1 MQIGLYAESAG
12 MNDFD
17 ATLKRMS
24 ALGIRWIELSTGGQ
38 DDHPYLDAPKLLKST
53 KARKELTA
61 KLEAHGVKLSAI
73 NASAFPLHPAI
84 GVQHTEL
91 IRNAIRLAGE
101 LGVERVVV
109 QSGVPGDGPG
119 AVLPN
124 WVAYSWPPDMLD
136 LVSRQWDQVIEL
148 WRELDAVGETAGV
161 RRFCFELHP
170 FNLAYNVPTMLKLR
184 AAVGDSMGVN
194 FDPSHFMWQGMDIPA
209 CVRALGPAIFHVHI
223 KDVAMHPH
231 NQALVGVIDNRP
243 DVDFRKR
250 PWTFCTPGFGHDAIW
265 WRNFFV
271 ALSDAGY
278 DDVASIENEDPHLP
292 GIAGVEA
299 TVRFIQT
306 VLG

>member
-17 ATLKRMS
+17 AVLKRMS
-24 ALGIRWIELSTGGQ
+24 ALGIRRIELSTGGQ
-38 DDHPYLDAPKLLKST
+38 ETYPYLDAPKLLKSK

-61 KLEAHGVKLSAI
+61 KLEAHGLKLSAI
-73 NASAFPLHPAI
+73 NASAFPLHPTI
-84 GVQHTEL
+84 GADHTEV

-101 LGVERVVV
+101 LGTDRVVV
-109 QSGVPGDGPG
+109 QSGTPGDGPN

-136 LVSRQWDQVIEL
+136 LVSRQWEQVIDL
-148 WRELDAVGETAGV
+148 WRELDKVGETAGV

-170 FNLAYNVPTMLKLR
+170 FNLAYNVPTMMKLR
-184 AAVGDSMGVN
+184 GAVGDSMGVN
-194 FDPSHFMWQGMDIPA
+194 FDPSHFMWQGMDILA
-209 CVRALGPAIFHVHI
+209 CIRALGPAIFHVHI

-243 DVDFRKR
+243 DVDHRQR
-250 PWTFCTPGFGHDAIW
+250 PWNFCTPGFGHDAIW

-271 ALSDAGY
+271 ALNDVGY
-278 DDVASIENEDPHLP
+278 DDVASIENEDPYLP

-299 TVRFIQT
+299 TVRFIQS
-306 VLG
+306 VIG